1 MEKKTGILNTFI
13 RYGKLLF
20 VFLKMSLMAQLEYRI
35 NFAAGVLVETGWLLI
50 KLLYVAVVYRAG
62 IKIGVL
68 TPDHIL
74 LFIGVYI
81 LLTGVYMLY
90 YPNFT
95 SLTTMIRD
103 GKLDMY
109 LGKTGCGAVSG
120 DNAADWICRCLWPD
134 AAAGIVMIG
143 IGWHLGRTSRDGR
156 LDRRLSLF
164 PDLRCAPD
172 LQPVFCCRIFWCS
185 GRRRRT
191 ASRI

>member
-109 LGKTGCGAVSG
+109 LVKTGCGAVSG
-120 DNAADWICRCLWPD
+120 DNGSDWICRCLCR
-134 AAAGIVMIG
+134 M
-143 IGWHLGRTSRDGR
+143 R
-156 LDRRLSLF
+156 LRES
-164 PDLRCAPD
+164 
-172 LQPVFCCRIFWCS
+172 S
-185 GRRRRT
+185 
-191 ASRI
+191 